1 MESAMLY
8 PSKPNNEALRI
19 QTLRALNVL
28 DTPPEERFDR
38 LTRLAKRLFNVPIAL
53 VSLVDGDRQWFKS
66 CAGLDASETPR
77 DISFCGH
84 AILGDQILTVC
95 DAEQDVRFHDNPLV
109 VGDPGIRFYAGCPLT
124 VANGSKLGTL
134 CLIDV
139 KPRDL
144 DDEERA
150 LLRDLARMA
159 EQELAAVQM
168 ASMDELTLLSNRRGF
183 EALARHAL
191 GVCKRLDK
199 PATLLFF
206 DLNDFKQINDT
217 YGHAEGDGALKTFAD
232 VLRIAFR
239 ESDVVGRLGGDE
251 FVVLLTAADHVETSN
266 IMARLREI
274 LDERNAT
281 LKRGYDIRFS
291 VGQIE
296 YNAERHPDVEALLA
310 DADKAMYLQK
320 QASKR
325 QRQD

>member
-1 MESAMLY
+1 MLF
-8 PSKPNNEALRI
+8 PSKPNNEALRV
-19 QTLRALNVL
+19 QTLRELNIL

-53 VSLVDGDRQWFKS
+53 VSLVDSDRQWFKS
-66 CAGLDASETPR
+66 CVGLDASETPR
-77 DISFCGH
+77 DVSFCGH
-84 AILGDQILTVC
+84 AILGDQILTVPN
-95 DAEQDVRFHDNPLV
+95 AEQDERFHDNPLV
-109 VGDPGIRFYAGCPLT
+109 LGDPGIRFYAGCPLT
-124 VANGSKLGTL
+124 VPNGSKLGTL

-183 EALARHAL
+183 EALSRHAL
-191 GVCKRLDK
+191 AVCKRLEK

-206 DLNDFKQINDT
+206 DLNDFKEINDT

-239 ESDVVGRLGGDE
+239 ESDVIGRLGGDE
-251 FVVLLTAADHVETSN
+251 FVALLTAADHLKTSS
-266 IMARLREI
+266 IMERLREI

-291 VGQIE
+291 VGQIQ
-296 YNAERHPDVEALLA
+296 YDPQRHPGIEQLLA
-310 DADKAMYLQK
+310 DADQAMYQHK
-320 QASKR
+320 QAGKR
-325 QRQD
+325 AR

>member
-1 MESAMLY
+1 MLY

-19 QTLRALNVL
+19 QTLRELNVL
-28 DTPPEERFDR
+28 DTSPEERFDR

-53 VSLVDGDRQWFKS
+53 VSLVDADRQWFKS
-66 CAGLDASETPR
+66 CVGLDVSETSR

-84 AILGDQILTVC
+84 AILGDQILTVP
-95 DAEQDVRFHDNPLV
+95 DAGLDERFHDNPLV
-109 VGDPGIRFYAGCPLT
+109 VGAPGIRFYAGCPLT
-124 VANGSKLGTL
+124 VTNGSKLGTL
-134 CLIDV
+134 CLIDI

-144 DDEERA
+144 DDEDRA

-191 GVCKRLDK
+191 GVCKRLEK

-239 ESDVVGRLGGDE
+239 ESDVIGRLGGDE
-251 FVVLLTAADHVETSN
+251 FVALLTAADHVETSA

-296 YNAERHPDVEALLA
+296 YDAGRHPDIEALLA
-310 DADKAMYLQK
+310 DADKAMYLHK
-320 QASKR
+320 QAGKR
-325 QRQD
+325 AR

>member
-1 MESAMLY
+1 MLY

-325 QRQD
+325 QHRD